1 MKTADPTEWISG
13 APPSCHKNNYNSQDA
28 LQLWKRF
35 LSTWEGRDPDTNKC
49 PRVWC
54 RATLQD
60 NRDMSGGFGG
70 QLRDIWQ
77 TCGSN
82 RKRSCWKT
90 RLNYGSPRRITSI
103 SYCKGDEGTEKVE
116 AGWQVTLAAMI
127 SPPPRMWRT
136 TQPPKPHWNK
146 QVFTG
151 FNSLFFYVSV
161 ANVAVL
167 SCLSACLPVLQGG
180 CCCVACSSTVKCP
193 HSNRFKPSVNISEPA
208 GRRTA
213 GFSHA
218 SLLKSERVG
227 QCFGLFVSVKSWK
240 KRRLHAGEVC
250 PLHGAFNVPVVG
262 LHVHDVCVCFIL
274 LCATVVCQIWTPVT
288 SPDLDS
294 CIWRTALVSLRVFA
308 PLFSPRLEI

>member
-1 MKTADPTEWISG
+1 MKTADPTEWISP

-82 RKRSCWKT
+82 RKRSCWKM

-151 FNSLFFYVSV
+151 FNSLFFHVCV

-167 SCLSACLPVLQGG
+167 SCLSACP
-180 CCCVACSSTVKCP
+180 CY
-193 HSNRFKPSVNISEPA
+193 RA
-208 GRRTA
+208 GA
-213 GFSHA
+213 A
-218 SLLKSERVG
+218 V
-227 QCFGLFVSVKSWK
+227 
-240 KRRLHAGEVC
+240 
-250 PLHGAFNVPVVG
+250 
-262 LHVHDVCVCFIL
+262 
-274 LCATVVCQIWTPVT
+274 
-288 SPDLDS
+288 
-294 CIWRTALVSLRVFA
+294 
-308 PLFSPRLEI
+308 